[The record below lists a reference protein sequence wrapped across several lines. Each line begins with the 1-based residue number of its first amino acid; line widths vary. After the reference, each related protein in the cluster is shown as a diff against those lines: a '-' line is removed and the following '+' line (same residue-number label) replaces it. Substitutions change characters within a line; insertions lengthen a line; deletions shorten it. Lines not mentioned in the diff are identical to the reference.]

1 MLFFSGNHECVS
13 IINNFVPLEDVFYF
27 TRKQP
32 FEEEPKLKAQLA
44 KPIHKLVMSVRHV
57 LSYVNGSDDK
67 QIRNAILKDPL
78 QFTQM
83 LSFEQSNYF
92 LCIANFLC
100 FDYSNFVHESFDL
113 QEIKK
118 TLENKSCN

>member
-1 MLFFSGNHECVS
+1 
-13 IINNFVPLEDVFYF
+13 
-27 TRKQP
+27 
-32 FEEEPKLKAQLA
+32 
-44 KPIHKLVMSVRHV
+44 MSVRHV
-57 LSYVNGSDDK
+57 FSVNGSDEK
-67 QIRNAILKDPL
+67 HNRNAILKDNL

-113 QEIKK
+113 QENKK
-118 TLENKSCN
+118 TLEIKAVIKLAINVKIEKASHFSYYNEKK